1 MVSTMCYSYCY
12 IIVIIIIIIVTI
24 VIIAPGLGSL
34 SVPSDDR
41 I

>member
-24 VIIAPGLGSL
+24 VIIAPRLGSL